1 MRVKAFLCFLVVAL
15 LMTPVQAGDVSVMQQ
30 EPAEDPK
37 QPNANNTTMYLWANG
52 MSAYWTHFNNTDD
65 EGNGDDVDDDGEPDQ
80 ELREEEDNG
89 LINIK
94 YRFAM
99 DPSLDKRLQMTEDG
113 EMRGNFQIYFE
124 GDQTNGD
131 NNGPCQSDCD
141 LLNITVFRG
150 PSKVYQHTEQA
161 WPAGNWKNIVF
172 SYTMIE
178 EDGHLVWDG
187 TNDNPIIEITMK
199 VKGDRQ
205 NGGFLGLDQS
215 GDPAVFAIKL
225 GEEARL
231 ELPIDELT
239 WNEEFQAGEDAMMDE
254 EDAPGFTLVV
264 ASAAIGM
271 AMFIN
276 ASKDEESD
284 E

>member
-1 MRVKAFLCFLVVAL
+1 MRPISTMRVKAFLCFLVVAL

-52 MSAYWTHFNNTDD
+52 MSAYWTHFNNNDT
-65 EGNGDDVDDDGEPDQ
+65 ESVAEN
-80 ELREEEDNG
+80 ELMEEKDNG
-89 LINIK
+89 VINIK
-94 YRFAM
+94 YRFTM
-99 DPSLDKRLQMTEDG
+99 DPTLDKRLQMTEGG
-113 EMRGNFQIYFE
+113 EMRGNFQVYFE
-124 GDQTNGD
+124 GDQINGD

-141 LLNITVFRG
+141 FLNITVYRG
-150 PSKVYQHTEQA
+150 ANKVYQHTEQP
-161 WPAGNWKNIVF
+161 WPTGNWKNIVF
-172 SYTMIE
+172 SHALTE
-178 EDGHLVWDG
+178 EDGNHLWDG
-187 TNDNPIIEITMK
+187 TNDNPIIEVTMK
-199 VKGDRQ
+199 VKGDQ
-205 NGGFLGLDQS
+205 QTDIFGFQS
-215 GDPAVFAIKL
+215 GNPAAFGIKL

-231 ELPIDELT
+231 ELPIDEMS
-239 WNEEFQAGEDAMMDE
+239 WEEAFQAGEDGMADS
-254 EDAPGFTLVV
+254 EDTPGFTLVV

>member
-1 MRVKAFLCFLVVAL
+1 M
-15 LMTPVQAGDVSVMQQ
+15 
-30 EPAEDPK
+30 
-37 QPNANNTTMYLWANG
+37 
-52 MSAYWTHFNNTDD
+52 
-65 EGNGDDVDDDGEPDQ
+65 
-80 ELREEEDNG
+80 EEKDSG
-89 LINIK
+89 VINIK
-94 YRFAM
+94 YRFTM
-99 DPSLDKRLQMTEDG
+99 DPSLDRRVQMTTDG
-113 EMRGNFQIYFE
+113 EMRGNFNVYY
-124 GDQTNGD
+124 NGD
-131 NNGPCQSDCD
+131 VENGGGGDCNNDCE
-141 LLNITVFRG
+141 LLNITVYRG
-150 PSKVYQHTEQA
+150 ANKVYQHTEQA

-172 SYTMIE
+172 SYTMTE

-187 TNDNPIIEITMK
+187 TNDNPIVEVTMK
-199 VKGDRQ
+199 VKGDQ
-205 NGGFLGLDQS
+205 TAGIIPGTVNGDSAMFG
-215 GDPAVFAIKL
+215 IKL